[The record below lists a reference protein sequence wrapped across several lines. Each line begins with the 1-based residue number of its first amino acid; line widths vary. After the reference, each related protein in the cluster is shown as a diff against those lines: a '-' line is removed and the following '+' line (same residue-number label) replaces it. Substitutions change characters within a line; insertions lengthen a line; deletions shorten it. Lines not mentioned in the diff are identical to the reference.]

1 MDGCIQEK
9 TFFMEKVKLLI
20 CSQKMNR
27 ALLQTNL
34 IYYYKQKEKQSKL
47 QGEMSNVSLEQAGVH
62 LNVTESSLWRD
73 LRYLKIQKWW
83 GSCKTVSLQSCS
95 SSLEYRKIQGCGGH
109 AGFFSSVWACLL
121 QNFLKSFSV
130 TAQSDI
136 WTIPEP
142 AISSIMLDECL
153 SSPEVQIRN
162 KYTAKY
168 CQVLCQE

>member
-62 LNVTESSLWRD
+62 LNVTESSL
-73 LRYLKIQKWW
+73 
-83 GSCKTVSLQSCS
+83 
-95 SSLEYRKIQGCGGH
+95 
-109 AGFFSSVWACLL
+109 
-121 QNFLKSFSV
+121 
-130 TAQSDI
+130 
-136 WTIPEP
+136 
-142 AISSIMLDECL
+142 
-153 SSPEVQIRN
+153 
-162 KYTAKY
+162 
-168 CQVLCQE
+168 